1 MRLGRFYH
9 LLIMHFSY
17 RSLEFWS
24 LLLGLFGL
32 LVSPSLAINLTQC
45 AIDAQS
51 VFVQAP
57 SANFLVQQDGSYT
70 QDFSRAWGIRYGS
83 CNQLCGP
90 KGSWEPFDWKMFTSS
105 FSSWLLPYLALA
117 AQMPYE
123 AKDTPGNLMIL
134 FITLGSPML
143 VVYSLILTVANTRWI
158 NREFRRLKDDNKEAG
173 GNWVEAITAARR
185 CFVEGQQ
192 VPIQVFQ
199 GPERELA
206 HLIVLPQNRSWWVR
220 LEIELKK
227 TRRPWTYS
235 LFAQLFWV
243 FFAQLLAIVD
253 FLQTASTSSIGLGLA
268 INSLWIWMIPVSLG
282 WVCVGT
288 QTSAGAFKAATMA
301 VDPPNVGDGLARY
314 GRNVGIR
321 VRNANT
327 DPFSLETDREAA
339 HAKDC
344 TKLDSEVTVADRGRT
359 RFDSNATQTHVDVI
373 EYTEQVATETPCEER
388 GRVTWVDDA
397 EIPAGYTKQTFLGF
411 SIAGCETEP
420 GPIYNFARLWTHR
433 NATSQVIDAFRGL
446 TTTLKDGTRRTVHG
460 GPWDP
465 KDWDRNFQGSPVDLS
480 RYISSRRKNF
490 DTDHLQVYGGK
501 SSASSL
507 TQVSIVAFI
516 CALIL
521 QWGTTGGA
529 IIIAYL

>member
-1 MRLGRFYH
+1 MH
-9 LLIMHFSY
+9 LSY

-24 LLLGLFGL
+24 LLLGLLSL
-32 LVSPSLAINLTQC
+32 LVSPSLAINFTQC
-45 AIDAQS
+45 AIEAES

-70 QDFSRAWGIRYGS
+70 QEFSRAWGIRYSS

-90 KGSWEPFDWKMFTSS
+90 RGSWEPFDWTFFTSS
-105 FSSWLLPYLALA
+105 FASWLLPYLALA

-134 FITLGSPML
+134 LITLGSPML

-158 NREFRRLKDDNKEAG
+158 NREFRRLKDENQETG
-173 GNWVEAITAARR
+173 GDWVEAITAARR

-192 VPIQVFQ
+192 IPIQVFQ

-206 HLIVLPQNRSWWVR
+206 HLIVLPQNRSWWAR

-253 FLQTASTSSIGLGLA
+253 FLQTASTSSIIGLGLA
-268 INSLWIWMIPVSLG
+268 INSLWIWMIPVALG

-301 VDPPNVGDGLARY
+301 VDPPKVGDGLARY

-321 VRNANT
+321 VRNADT
-327 DPFSLETDREAA
+327 DIFLLETDREAA

-344 TKLDSEVTVADRGRT
+344 TKLGSEVTVADTRRT
-359 RFDSNATQTHVDVI
+359 RFDSGATETNVDVI
-373 EYTEQVATETPCEER
+373 EYPEQVATEIPCEER
-388 GRVTWVDDA
+388 GHVTWVDEE
-397 EIPAGYTKQTFLGF
+397 EISARYTKQTFLGF
-411 SIAGCETEP
+411 SIIGYETEP
-420 GPIYNFARLWTHR
+420 GPVYNFARLWTHR

-465 KDWDRNFQGSPVDLS
+465 KDWDRNFQGSPVALS

-490 DTDHLQVYGGK
+490 DTDHLRVYSGK
-501 SSASSL
+501 SPASL
-507 TQVSIVAFI
+507 TKVSIVAFI
-516 CALIL
+516 CALVL

-529 IIIAYL
+529 ILIAYL

>member
-1 MRLGRFYH
+1 
-9 LLIMHFSY
+9 MHSSY
-17 RSLEFWS
+17 RSLAIWS
-24 LLLGLFGL
+24 FLLGLLSL

-45 AIDAQS
+45 AIEAES
-51 VFVQAP
+51 VFVQSPNAT
-57 SANFLVQQDGSYT
+57 FLVQQDGSYT

-90 KGSWEPFDWKMFTSS
+90 KGSWEPFDWTFFISS

-158 NREFRRLKDDNKEAG
+158 NREFRRLKDENKEAG
-173 GNWVEAITAARR
+173 GGWVEAITAARR

-220 LEIELKK
+220 LETELKK

-253 FLQTASTSSIGLGLA
+253 FLQTASTSSNGLGLA
-268 INSLWIWMIPVSLG
+268 INSLWVWMIPVSLG

-301 VDPPNVGDGLARY
+301 VDPPTVGDGLARY

-321 VRNANT
+321 VRNANPN
-327 DPFSLETDREAA
+327 PFSLETVEEAA
-339 HAKDC
+339 RAKDC
-344 TKLDSEVTVADRGRT
+344 TKFDGEVTVADTGKT
-359 RFDSNATQTHVDVI
+359 RFDSDAKKTNVGVI
-373 EYTEQVATETPCEER
+373 EYSEPVATETPSEER
-388 GRVTWVDDA
+388 GHFTWVDEA
-397 EIPAGYTKQTFLGF
+397 GIPPRPTKQTFLGF
-411 SIAGCETEP
+411 SIVGYEIEP

-433 NATSQVIDAFRGL
+433 NATSQVIDAFWGL

-465 KDWDRNFQGSPVDLS
+465 NDWDRNFQGSPAALS

-490 DTDHLQVYGGK
+490 DTDHLQVYSGK
-501 SSASSL
+501 SSASL
-507 TQVSIVAFI
+507 TKVSIVAFI

-529 IIIAYL
+529 ILIAYL

>member
-1 MRLGRFYH
+1 MQ
-9 LLIMHFSY
+9 FSY

-24 LLLGLFGL
+24 LVLGLLSL

-45 AIDAQS
+45 AIDAES
-51 VFVQAP
+51 IFVQAP
-57 SANFLVQQDGSYT
+57 SANFLVQLNGSYT
-70 QDFSRAWGIRYGS
+70 QNFSRAWGIRYGS
-83 CNQLCGP
+83 WNQLCGP
-90 KGSWEPFDWKMFTSS
+90 KGSWEPFDWTFFISS

-143 VVYSLILTVANTRWI
+143 AVYSLILTVANTRWI
-158 NREFRRLKDDNKEAG
+158 NGEFRRLKDENKEAG
-173 GNWVEAITAARR
+173 GDWVEAITAARR

-206 HLIVLPQNRSWWVR
+206 HLIVLPQNRYWWVR

-301 VDPPNVGDGLARY
+301 VDPPKVGDGLARY

-344 TKLDSEVTVADRGRT
+344 TKLDSEVTVADSGRT
-359 RFDSNATQTHVDVI
+359 GFDSDATQTHVDMI
-373 EYTEQVATETPCEER
+373 GYTEQVAVETPCEER
-388 GRVTWVDDA
+388 CRVTWVDDA
-397 EIPAGYTKQTFLGF
+397 EIPARYTKQTFLGF
-411 SIAGCETEP
+411 SIAGDETEP
-420 GPIYNFARLWTHR
+420 GPIYNFARLWTYR

-465 KDWDRNFQGSPVDLS
+465 KDSDRNFQGSPVALS

-490 DTDHLQVYGGK
+490 NTDHLQVYGGK
-501 SSASSL
+501 SSASLSK
-507 TQVSIVAFI
+507 VSIVALI

-529 IIIAYL
+529 ILITYL